1 MLFSDFYEQWEN
13 RMKKTTI
20 VGVMIAVYLA
30 ITSLFPVPV
39 AAASTTENECI
50 SGGGY
55 VSEGAGCKFCV
66 GGKFDLSEIRDTGK
80 NGTTHEGSDQKSGD
94 KTSGQSGAKTPA
106 KNKL

>member
-20 VGVMIAVYLA
+20 VGVIIAVCLA
-30 ITSLFPVPV
+30 ITSLFPVSV
-39 AAASTTENECI
+39 SAASTTENECI

-66 GGKFDLSEIRDTGK
+66 GGKFDLSEIRDAGK
-80 NGTTHEGSDQKSGD
+80 DGTTHEGSEQESGD
-94 KTSGQSGAKTPA
+94 KKSGQSGAKAPA
-106 KNKL
+106 KKK

>member
-1 MLFSDFYEQWEN
+1 MFFSDFYEQWEN

-30 ITSLFPVPV
+30 IASLFPVSV

-50 SGGGY
+50 NGGGY

-80 NGTTHEGSDQKSGD
+80 VGTTHEGSEQKSSD
-94 KTSGQSGAKTPA
+94 NKSGQSGAKAPA
-106 KNKL
+106 KKK